1 MAPLGYRRWTD
12 DDDRRLLEMR
22 AAGKTFKKIAK
33 DLKRTEAAVRV
44 YLSRVLAYFNPKW
57 PIMNFAVACFD
68 FGERVCCLV
77 LKEGMKGRYL
87 THER

>member
-1 MAPLGYRRWTD
+1 MHAALTQQVHFRTDEISGAALSRPFPKGLFRRPQ
-12 DDDRRLLEMR
+12 
-22 AAGKTFKKIAK
+22 
-33 DLKRTEAAVRV
+33 
-44 YLSRVLAYFNPKW
+44 SRVLAYFNPKW